1 MANIG
6 HLLCAGHSSRSFT
19 GTTFIHSYL
28 IKWMQLSPFYQF
40 RYQRSERLKDL
51 SKVAQPIGSP
61 VRNQTLS
68 DSKSCLNYCSTIF
81 KFMSFKSMS
90 IVFWAHENFSNL
102 CADFGALPVQ
112 PHLFLDAALFFF
124 FFSFFSTQD
133 NLWLYCQDFSFKTS
147 WTIFSWESQLIILSS
162 TFLEHAF

>member
-1 MANIG
+1 MANVG

-124 FFSFFSTQD
+124 FFFPFFQPRIIYGFIVRTSV
-133 NLWLYCQDFSFKTS
+133 LKPLELYSHENRS
-147 WTIFSWESQLIILSS
+147 L
-162 TFLEHAF
+162 